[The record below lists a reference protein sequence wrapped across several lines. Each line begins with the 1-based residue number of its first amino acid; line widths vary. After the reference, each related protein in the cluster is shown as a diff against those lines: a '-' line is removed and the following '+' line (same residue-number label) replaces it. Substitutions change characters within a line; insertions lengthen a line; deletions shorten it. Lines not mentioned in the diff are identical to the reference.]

1 MKRGLYL
8 AFAFLLVLLFSPEV
22 GGQPKGSSR
31 PLKKVVLSYS
41 AVSLSWLP
49 IKVAVE
55 KGFFQEEGLEPQLVQ
70 MRGNVAAMAL
80 GSQNIDFAL
89 NISPVLNGA
98 IQGLGLKLVAV
109 ICTRPL
115 FSLVVRPEIRSA
127 VELKGKVFAV
137 NAFGNSQAILTER
150 HLQYLGLAK
159 EDYKLIAMGGTAE
172 RIAAME
178 KNLAQGSLMPAP
190 ANVML
195 EGQGYRLL
203 GNTAEIVSH
212 PIGGLGTHEEK
223 IRKQPDLIRKAIR
236 AALKGLRFVQ
246 ARREETVKV
255 ITDWVRL
262 GEKEAGRVYDLSK
275 AGFSKDGLAS
285 DELLSIEWE
294 LIQRETKRVG
304 VPVSVARDFTLLGEV
319 QKEMGLR

>member
-1 MKRGLYL
+1 M
-8 AFAFLLVLLFSPEV
+8 AFAFLLVLLFTPEV
-22 GGQPKGSSR
+22 GGQPKGSSH
-31 PLKKVVLSYS
+31 PLKKVILSYS

-55 KGFFQEEGLEPQLVQ
+55 KGLFQEEGLEPQLVQ

-115 FSLVVRPEIRSA
+115 FSLVVRPEIKSA
-127 VELKGKVFAV
+127 TDLRGKVFAV
-137 NAFGNSQAILTER
+137 NAFGNSQAILTEK

-223 IRKQPDLIRKAIR
+223 IRKQPDLVKKTIR

-246 ARREETVKV
+246 TRREETVKV
-255 ITDWVRL
+255 IMDWVRL
-262 GEKEAGRVYDLSK
+262 NERAAGRVYDLSK
-275 AGFSKDGLAS
+275 AGYSKNGFAS
-285 DELLSIEWE
+285 DDVLSIEWE
-294 LIQRETKRVG
+294 FVQQETKRAA
-304 VPVSVARDFTLLGEV
+304 VPVSAARDFTLLAEAQAELGF
-319 QKEMGLR
+319 R